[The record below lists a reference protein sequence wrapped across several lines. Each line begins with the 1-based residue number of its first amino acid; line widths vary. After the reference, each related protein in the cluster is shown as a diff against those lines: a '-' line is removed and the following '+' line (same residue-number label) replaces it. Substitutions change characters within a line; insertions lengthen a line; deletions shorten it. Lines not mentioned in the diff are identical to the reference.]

1 MEILGFLTSLL
12 AHPPYKMVV
21 VSIISLVTY
30 LAILFTVRFIYPR
43 KKIPYVLIL
52 LGFSILPLISVL
64 REGTYES
71 GDINIHITNTMSF
84 YRSLENGIY
93 FPVWAE
99 QLNANYGYPV
109 FGFIYPLPY
118 YIASLYR
125 FIGFSFVDSVK
136 LLLAS
141 TYAVSGT
148 AMYFWLNKHVNNKS
162 AFVGSMLYLFA
173 PYHLLDLH
181 FRSAVGEMTA
191 LLFLPLSLLL
201 LHKFNKKLTY
211 LYCFLSSVSVALLI
225 MSHPAVSL
233 LGLPILMFYSVLI
246 SRKNP
251 KSILLSLFPI
261 FLGILIS
268 SYYWL
273 PVFFEAKFTHQTTQV
288 QRVLEFPAIGQLF
301 YSYWKYGFLH
311 QGPDGQLTY
320 TLGYANW
327 IAILVSLYLILLKRK
342 LSKYFYFLFVSFIL
356 YFILI
361 NSISMPV
368 WKLFSILRKMQ
379 FPYRILSILIL
390 LSSALSSTGV
400 NILKSKLLFYFILSL
415 SISVT
420 ILNWG
425 NRKNTPNVKDRE
437 IRDNMPLSTAE
448 YAGVAFSAPIWIPG
462 DNLWKKTIPENSLE
476 SLGGNIDIISEE
488 RKINEY
494 LYVVS
499 SNKPTLVKQ
508 NTYYFPGWK
517 LEIDGKP
524 SDIVFTND
532 AFPGIITFPLEEG
545 IHYVRLTFEQTPI
558 RYYSLLFSGSIL
570 LLSGSSLLF
579 KPLFENK
586 WASTRSIKD
595 PASIEGV

>member
-1 MEILGFLTSLL
+1 MLETILLHTPYRMVLVSLL
-12 AHPPYKMVV
+12 
-21 VSIISLVTY
+21 SL
-30 LAILFTVRFIYPR
+30 FIYLFIIVVIQNVYPK
-43 KKIPYVLIL
+43 KKIPYPLLL
-52 LGFSILPLISVL
+52 LGFSLLPLISIL

-84 YRSLENGIY
+84 YRSLENGVY

-99 QLNANYGYPV
+99 QLNANYGYPI

-141 TYAVSGT
+141 TYALSGT

-162 AFVGSMLYLFA
+162 AFVGSILYLFA
-173 PYHLLDLH
+173 PYHLLDMH

-191 LLFLPLSLLL
+191 LLSLPLSLLL
-201 LHKFNKKLTY
+201 LHKFNKKLSY
-211 LYCFLSSVSVALLI
+211 LYCFLSSVGVALLI

-233 LGLPILMFYSVLI
+233 LGLPILISYSFLV

-273 PVFFEAKFTHQTTQV
+273 PVFAEAKFTHQITQV

-301 YSYWKYGFLH
+301 YSYWKYGFLY

-327 IAILVSLYLILLKRK
+327 MAIFVSLYLILLKRR
-342 LSKYFYFLFVSFIL
+342 LSKYFYFLLVSFIL

-361 NSISMPV
+361 NSISIPV
-368 WKLFSILRKMQ
+368 WKLFSILRNMQ

-400 NILKSKLLFYFILSL
+400 NHFKSKHLFYFILSL

-425 NRKNTPNVKDRE
+425 NRKNTPKVKDHE
-437 IRDNMPLSTAE
+437 IRYNMPRSTAE
-448 YAGVAFSAPIWIPG
+448 YAGVAFSVPIWIPG
-462 DNLWKKTIPENSLE
+462 DNLWKKSIPENSME
-476 SLGGNIDIISEE
+476 SLSGNIDIISEE
-488 RKINEY
+488 RKINEH
-494 LYVVS
+494 LYIVS
-499 SNKPTLVKQ
+499 SSKSTLVKQ

-517 LEIDGKP
+517 LEIDGEP
-524 SDIVFTND
+524 SDIVFTNNV
-532 AFPGIITFPLEEG
+532 FPGIITFQLEEG
-545 IHYVRLTFEQTPI
+545 IHHVRLSFEQTSI
-558 RYYSLLFSGSIL
+558 RYYSLLFSGAIL
-570 LLSGSSLLF
+570 LLSGSYLLF
-579 KPLFENK
+579 KPLFKNK
-586 WASTRSIKD
+586 WASTSSIKD
-595 PASIEGV
+595 PKSVKRA